1 MRGSGVNRGMVMSP
15 PLLERVRL
23 RMAADS
29 ASPDLGALTLRESE
43 LVVDSGALAELSGQL
58 SAELRGAGPLEE
70 LLALPG
76 VTDVLVNAPEEIWF
90 DRGSGFERSTVQ
102 FASDSA
108 VRVLAV
114 RLAAQAGRRLDDA
127 APFVDASLPDGT
139 RLHAILPPLVD
150 HPTLSLR
157 VLSRRRLTMEDLVRA
172 GLLSAAMAEVLQALV
187 SARMT
192 LLISGGTG
200 AGKTTLLAALLS
212 TVAPTE
218 RIVTIEDAP
227 ELAVDHPHV
236 VGLHARSANIEQA
249 GAVGLRELV
258 RQSLRMRA
266 DRLVVGEFRG
276 AEIVELLAALN
287 TGHSGGAA
295 TVHANSMGDVPARL
309 VALAALGG
317 MSAEVLGAQARS
329 GLDVVI
335 QLGRDRGGVR
345 QLTEIGLWSRS
356 DRAAGPDTVWSR
368 AGGRGP
374 AAAELAGRIYVAGIA
389 VPELLT
395 DARTGPDRA
404 DEEGG
409 CRR

>member
-1 MRGSGVNRGMVMSP
+1 MVMPP

-374 AAAELAGRIYVAGIA
+374 AAAELAARIHVAGIA

-404 DEEGG
+404 DEVGG

>member
-1 MRGSGVNRGMVMSP
+1 MPP
-15 PLLERVRL
+15 PLLERVRQ
-23 RMAADS
+23 RMATDS
-29 ASPDLGALTLRESE
+29 ASPDLGTLTRRESE

-76 VTDVLVNAPEEIWF
+76 VTDVLVNAPDEIWF
-90 DRGSGFERSTVQ
+90 DRGAGFERSEVR

-139 RLHAILPPLVD
+139 RLHAILPPLVG

-157 VLSRRRLTMEDLVRA
+157 VLSRRRLTMDDLVRA

-192 LLISGGTG
+192 LLVSGGTG
-200 AGKTTLLAALLS
+200 VGKTTLLAALLS
-212 TVAPTE
+212 TVTPRE

-227 ELAVDHPHV
+227 ELAIDHPHV

-295 TVHANSMGDVPARL
+295 TVHANSMADVPTRL
-309 VALAALGG
+309 VALGALGG

-335 QLGRDRGGVR
+335 QLGRDRSGVR

-356 DRAAGPDTVWSR
+356 DRVAGPDTVWSR

-374 AAAELAGRIYVAGIA
+374 AAAELAGRIDVAGIA

-395 DARTGPDRA
+395 DARTGPHRA
-404 DEEGG
+404 AEEAGY
-409 CRR
+409 RR